1 MTLCLKWIK
10 SIPSSKFN
18 LAALFFQIEFNT
30 GHTAI
35 NHRNWKG
42 LRKQSCSAIPSSI
55 FDFMGETLISYNLGH
70 SFPVTAIKN
79 ISHINFMGKK
89 PAFILQFQIFVEQIV
104 KNKKKYVFTIEIFKN
119 KMKTRSNYA
128 NEK

>member
-104 KNKKKYVFTIEIFKN
+104 KNKNEICLHHRNFKKQNEN
-119 KMKTRSNYA
+119 KKQLC
-128 NEK
+128 K